1 MEIRPLRIEDAETYK
16 NIRLEALRLHPENF
30 GASFEEEKD
39 YSVEQY
45 KERLANED
53 VITFGAFENSELVG
67 TVTLVKQKR
76 NKFKHKAEIV
86 AMYVIPEKRGNG
98 FAKMLLKT
106 AIEQAK
112 RTQGIE
118 QINLTVVSTNVS
130 AKRLYD
136 SLGFEQFGVE
146 KRALKLG
153 QAYFDEIHMVLF
165 L

>member
-1 MEIRPLRIEDAETYK
+1 
-16 NIRLEALRLHPENF
+16 
-30 GASFEEEKD
+30 
-39 YSVEQY
+39 
-45 KERLANED
+45 
-53 VITFGAFENSELVG
+53 
-67 TVTLVKQKR
+67 
-76 NKFKHKAEIV
+76 
-86 AMYVIPEKRGNG
+86 MYVIPEKRGNG

-146 KRALKLG
+146 RRALKVG
-153 QAYFDEIHMVLF
+153 KAYFDEIHMVLF